1 MLYHFYHL
9 NNFISML
16 IFHFFTN
23 YINQSIG
30 IVFTKVALRLH
41 NNHIFLLIIILFN
54 SKNNRPKQF
63 MLIIFKKS
71 YSLLLKSNLL

>member
-30 IVFTKVALRLH
+30 IVFTKVALRRNI
-41 NNHIFLLIIILFN
+41 NNLYILIIVLFD

-63 MLIIFKKS
+63 DIDIFLRNHIV
-71 YSLLLKSNLL
+71 YY

>member
-9 NNFISML
+9 NNFINML

-54 SKNNRPKQF
+54 SKINRPKQF
-63 MLIIFKKS
+63 DIDIFLRNHIV
-71 YSLLLKSNLL
+71 YY